1 MLSNTSKYALTAVLY
16 LAVNSSFEHKILAKD
31 ISKETQIPQA
41 YLSKLMQELTRRNL
55 ISSVRGPNG
64 GFYLNEENREVSLL
78 EIVNII
84 DGDNRLTSCMLGL
97 HSCNSDH
104 PCPVHHLVGDTN
116 RKFVENLKK
125 TTVQDLVADIKMGK
139 SFLGI

>member
-1 MLSNTSKYALTAVLY
+1 M
-16 LAVNSSFEHKILAKD
+16 
-31 ISKETQIPQA
+31 
-41 YLSKLMQELTRRNL
+41 
-55 ISSVRGPNG
+55 
-64 GFYLNEENREVSLL
+64 NEENREVSLL

-104 PCPVHHLVGDTN
+104 PCPVHHLVGDTKT
-116 RKFVENLKK
+116 KFVENLKK